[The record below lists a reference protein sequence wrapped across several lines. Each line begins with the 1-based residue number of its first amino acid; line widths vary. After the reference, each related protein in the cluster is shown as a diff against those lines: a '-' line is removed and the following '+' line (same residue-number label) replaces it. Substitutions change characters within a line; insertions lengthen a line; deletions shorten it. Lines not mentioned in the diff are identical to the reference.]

1 MEWRIIWYLRLF
13 VENHE
18 AQQVSEVLRPEG
30 IPLQHDHI
38 ECGLDHDKFQQF
50 VLTCGMKK
58 LTLRTSFFGKGW
70 NFLQEAE
77 WVACNS

>member
-1 MEWRIIWYLRLF
+1 MGWRIIRYLRLF

-38 ECGLDHDKFQQF
+38 ECGLDHDEFQQF

-58 LTLRTSFFGKGW
+58 FTLRTSV
-70 NFLQEAE
+70 FLVKDETFYKKQSE
-77 WVACNS
+77 